1 MNDVLTLGP
10 KEKPDLRLTR
20 EPGAETVVV
29 SGALPARNS
38 PRKLVLAI
46 QEPAQ
51 HAAALMAKLLTDR
64 GVKVDG
70 KIRAQHDPDAA
81 EASRTVLA
89 EHLSIRLGDAV
100 KLVNK
105 ISQNLHTEVLLRT
118 AVRQNGRWTDPE
130 DVPKF
135 AAAFYTKVGI
145 RDGDVVQ
152 TDGSGL
158 SRHDMV
164 TPRAFVTLLQY
175 AQKQSWFLEYYAS
188 LPVAGVDGT
197 LNERMK
203 DSGIAGR
210 IHAKT
215 GSVSH
220 VRTLTGFAETLGG
233 RRLIFSFLSNNQE
246 GKNHEVHDALD
257 GLCLAMIEEFDEKK
271 QAVNQ

>member
-1 MNDVLTLGP
+1 
-10 KEKPDLRLTR
+10 
-20 EPGAETVVV
+20 
-29 SGALPARNS
+29 
-38 PRKLVLAI
+38 
-46 QEPAQ
+46 
-51 HAAALMAKLLTDR
+51 
-64 GVKVDG
+64 
-70 KIRAQHDPDAA
+70 
-81 EASRTVLA
+81 
-89 EHLSIRLGDAV
+89 
-100 KLVNK
+100 
-105 ISQNLHTEVLLRT
+105 
-118 AVRQNGRWTDPE
+118 
-130 DVPKF
+130 
-135 AAAFYTKVGI
+135 
-145 RDGDVVQ
+145 
-152 TDGSGL
+152 
-158 SRHDMV
+158 
-164 TPRAFVTLLQY
+164 
-175 AQKQSWFLEYYAS
+175 LEYYAS